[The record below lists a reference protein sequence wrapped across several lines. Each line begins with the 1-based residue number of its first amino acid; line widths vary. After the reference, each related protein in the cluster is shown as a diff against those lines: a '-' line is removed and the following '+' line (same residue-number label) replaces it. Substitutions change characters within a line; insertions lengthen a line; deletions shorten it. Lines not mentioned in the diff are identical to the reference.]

1 MGIFVG
7 KAKCYRKYN
16 KWDVI
21 LLTGQ
26 LFALIMAALSEKDS
40 RSVTSSCGRPRARM
54 RAIAHSQAVAVLALS
69 KAFCMY
75 YIKNS
80 WKLIIKPLKCQ

>member
-7 KAKCYRKYN
+7 KAKCYRKHN

-26 LFALIMAALSEKDS
+26 LFALIMASQSEKDS
-40 RSVTSSCGRPRARM
+40 RSITGSCCRPRARI

-69 KAFCMY
+69 KLSTC
-75 YIKNS
+75 
-80 WKLIIKPLKCQ
+80 IILKTHGN